1 LLQRN
6 ASCNFSKH
14 FFISP
19 KAKMKLSDPPKNHP
33 KKQQLWVVVV
43 VYVAAVVNVVVVI
56 YM

>member
-6 ASCNFSKH
+6 ASGNFSKH